1 MATET
6 LAGTEVQVDD
16 EGFFVDPK
24 AWTEEMAKE
33 LAAHVGVDELTEDH
47 WTVIK
52 FCRTDFEAKGE
63 SPTLRRPAP
72 LERPCTM
79 TLRRVST
86 EAGVPTKQLFQ
97 LFPKKPA
104 KKMSYIAG
112 VPKPKGCV

>member
-6 LAGTEVQVDD
+6 IAGTEVQVDD
-16 EGFFVDPK
+16 EGFFADPG
-24 AWTEEMAKE
+24 AWKEEMAAE

-52 FCRTDFEAKGE
+52 FCRTDFQAKGE
-63 SPTLRRPAP
+63 SP
-72 LERPCTM
+72 

-104 KKMSYIAG
+104 KKMSYVAG

>member
-6 LAGTEVQVDD
+6 LAGTEVQVDE
-16 EGFFVDPK
+16 EGFFVDPT
-24 AWTEEMAKE
+24 AWQEAMAAE
-33 LAAHVGVDELTEDH
+33 LASHVGIDELTEDH

-63 SPTLRRPAP
+63 SP
-72 LERPCTM
+72 

-104 KKMSYIAG
+104 KKMSYVAG

>member
-1 MATET
+1 MASET
-6 LAGTEVQVDD
+6 LAGTEVQVDE
-16 EGFFVDPK
+16 EGFFVDPST
-24 AWTEEMAKE
+24 WTEEMAKE
-33 LAAHVGVDELTEDH
+33 LAAHVGVDELNEDH

-63 SPTLRRPAP
+63 SP
-72 LERPCTM
+72 

-104 KKMSYIAG
+104 KKMSYVAG

>member
-6 LAGTEVQVDD
+6 IAGTEVQVDE
-16 EGFFVDPK
+16 EGFFVDPG
-24 AWTEEMAKE
+24 AWKDEMAHE
-33 LAAHVGVDELTEDH
+33 LASHVGVDELTEDH

-52 FCRTDFEAKGE
+52 FCRTDFETKGE
-63 SPTLRRPAP
+63 SP
-72 LERPCTM
+72 

-104 KKMSYIAG
+104 KKMSYVAG

>member
-16 EGFFVDPK
+16 EGFFVDSSV
-24 AWTEEMAKE
+24 WTEDMAAE
-33 LAAHVGVDELTEDH
+33 LASHVGVEELTEDH

-63 SPTLRRPAP
+63 SP
-72 LERPCTM
+72 

-104 KKMSYIAG
+104 KKMSYVAG

>member
-6 LAGTEVQVDD
+6 LAGTTVEVDD
-16 EGFFVDPK
+16 EGFFVDPGT
-24 AWTEEMAKE
+24 WTEDMASE

-52 FCRTDFEAKGE
+52 FCRTDFAAKGE
-63 SPTLRRPAP
+63 SP
-72 LERPCTM
+72 

-104 KKMSYIAG
+104 KKMSYVAG

>member
-6 LAGTEVQVDD
+6 LAGTEVQVDE
-16 EGFFVDPK
+16 EGFFADPS
-24 AWTEEMAKE
+24 AWTEAMAAE
-33 LAAHVGVDELTEDH
+33 LASHVGVDELTEDH

-63 SPTLRRPAP
+63 SPTLRR
-72 LERPCTM
+72 
-79 TLRRVST
+79 VST

-104 KKMSYIAG
+104 KKMSYVAG

>member
-6 LAGTEVQVDD
+6 LAGTTVEVDD
-16 EGFFVDPK
+16 EGFFVDPSN
-24 AWTEEMAKE
+24 WTEDMAPE
-33 LAAHVGVDELTEDH
+33 LASHVGVDELTEDH

-52 FCRTDFEAKGE
+52 FCRTDFAAKGE
-63 SPTLRRPAP
+63 SP
-72 LERPCTM
+72 

-104 KKMSYIAG
+104 KKMSYVAG

>member
-1 MATET
+1 MASET

-16 EGFFVDPK
+16 EGFFVDPST
-24 AWTEEMAKE
+24 WTEAMATE
-33 LAAHVGVDELTEDH
+33 LAAHVGIDALTEDH

-63 SPTLRRPAP
+63 SP
-72 LERPCTM
+72 

-104 KKMSYIAG
+104 KKMSYVAG

>member
-6 LAGTEVQVDD
+6 LAGTEVQVDE
-16 EGFFVDPK
+16 EGFFADPS
-24 AWTEEMAKE
+24 AWTEAMAAE
-33 LAAHVGVDELTEDH
+33 LASHVGVEELTEDH

-63 SPTLRRPAP
+63 SP
-72 LERPCTM
+72 

-104 KKMSYIAG
+104 KKMSYVAG

>member
-6 LAGTEVQVDD
+6 LAGTDVQVDE

-24 AWTEEMAKE
+24 AWTEDMAAE
-33 LAAHVGVDELTEDH
+33 LAGHVGVDELTEDH

-63 SPTLRRPAP
+63 SPTLRR
-72 LERPCTM
+72 
-79 TLRRVST
+79 VST

-104 KKMSYIAG
+104 KKMSYVAG

>member
-1 MATET
+1 MATEK
-6 LAGTEVQVDD
+6 LAGTEVQVDE
-16 EGFFVDPK
+16 EGFFVDPS

-52 FCRTDFEAKGE
+52 FCRTDFESKGE
-63 SPTLRRPAP
+63 SP
-72 LERPCTM
+72 

-104 KKMSYIAG
+104 KKMSYVAG

>member
-6 LAGTEVQVDD
+6 LAGTEVQVDE
-16 EGFFVDPK
+16 EGFLVDPGVWK
-24 AWTEEMAKE
+24 EEMAKE

-63 SPTLRRPAP
+63 SPTLRR
-72 LERPCTM
+72 
-79 TLRRVST
+79 VST

-104 KKMSYIAG
+104 KKMSYVAG

>member
-6 LAGTEVQVDD
+6 LAGTTVEVDD
-16 EGFFVDPK
+16 EGFFVDPGN
-24 AWTEEMAKE
+24 WTEEMAPE
-33 LAAHVGVDELTEDH
+33 LASHVGVDELTEDH

-52 FCRTDFEAKGE
+52 FCRTDFAAKGE
-63 SPTLRRPAP
+63 SP
-72 LERPCTM
+72 

-104 KKMSYIAG
+104 KKMAYIAG
-112 VPKPKGCV
+112 VPKPQGCV

>member
-6 LAGTEVQVDD
+6 LAGTEVQVDE
-16 EGFFVDPK
+16 EGFFVDPR
-24 AWTEEMAKE
+24 AWTEEMAEE
-33 LAAHVGVDELTEDH
+33 LASHVGVDELTEDH

-63 SPTLRRPAP
+63 SPTLRR
-72 LERPCTM
+72 
-79 TLRRVST
+79 VST

-104 KKMSYIAG
+104 KKMSYVAG